1 MGKDKLLRQNKIVK
15 QKIYKTAALFIE
27 AQMTTAEPYWVF
39 NSRPPFHLSL

>member
-1 MGKDKLLRQNKIVK
+1 MGRDKLVKKNKIVK
-15 QKIYKTAALFIE
+15 QKICKTAAFFIE